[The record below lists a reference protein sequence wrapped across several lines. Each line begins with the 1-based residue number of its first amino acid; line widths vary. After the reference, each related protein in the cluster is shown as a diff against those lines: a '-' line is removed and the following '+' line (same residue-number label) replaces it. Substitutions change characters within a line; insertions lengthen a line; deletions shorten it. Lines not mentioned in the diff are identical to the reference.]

1 MKTDFHNRSS
11 THLHRCN
18 ALGLQCLDHIRSIR
32 GVGSNVKL
40 GGGHFNIRAPFSLKK
55 GIFPL
60 FYLEKRALWEKVEGA
75 HAPNAPGSYA
85 YEEYSDP

>member
-1 MKTDFHNRSS
+1 MSGSHKEYQGR
-11 THLHRCN
+11 RK
-18 ALGLQCLDHIRSIR
+18 QRE
-32 GVGSNVKL
+32 VG